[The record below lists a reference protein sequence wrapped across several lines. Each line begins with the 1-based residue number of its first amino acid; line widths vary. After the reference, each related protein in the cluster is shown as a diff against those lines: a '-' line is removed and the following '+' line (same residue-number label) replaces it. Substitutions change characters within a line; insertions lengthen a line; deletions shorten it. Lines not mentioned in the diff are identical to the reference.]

1 MIQHVTMVALGGA
14 IGAILR
20 YTASNILQA
29 TNFPWPTFTVNV
41 VGSVSIGILTAIA
54 MNYTLSQETMLFLS
68 TGLLGAFTTMS
79 TFSIETVGLLKA
91 ENYIIALTYATLS
104 FCLCIIGAFA
114 GYSLGSKLNLG

>member
-20 YTASNILQA
+20 YTASKILQA